1 MENIL
6 IVSSSKKGTAFF
18 TEMLSQNSYG
28 DVTTAKNG
36 GEARRLLIER
46 DFDLCI
52 INAPLVDE
60 FGEEFARNIVS
71 TGIGQAILIVKS
83 EIYDEVSEKVEAD
96 GIITI
101 AKPMNRIIFWSALKL
116 VNATYNKMYKLKREN
131 NKLLQKIEDIRM
143 IDRAKCILIQYLNM
157 TEAEAH
163 RYIEKQAMDMRATKR
178 IIAEGILKTYEN

>member
-1 MENIL
+1 
-6 IVSSSKKGTAFF
+6 
-18 TEMLSQNSYG
+18 MLSQNSYG

-101 AKPMNRIIFWSALKL
+101 AKPMNRVIFWSALKL
-116 VNATYNKMYKLKREN
+116 VNATYNKMYKLKG
-131 NKLLQKIEDIRM
+131 KIISYCKRL
-143 IDRAKCILIQYLNM
+143 KIL
-157 TEAEAH
+157 E
-163 RYIEKQAMDMRATKR
+163 
-178 IIAEGILKTYEN
+178 